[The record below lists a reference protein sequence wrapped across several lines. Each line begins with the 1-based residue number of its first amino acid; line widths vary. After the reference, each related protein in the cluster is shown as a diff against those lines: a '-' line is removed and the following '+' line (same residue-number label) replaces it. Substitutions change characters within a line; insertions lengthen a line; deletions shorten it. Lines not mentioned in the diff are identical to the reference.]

1 MAISLNSLKKLT
13 KKQLANMVIDY
24 QNKSKNMLSN
34 INVELTSLRDRFTK
48 MEYQLLVTRRVNS
61 NLLKQNC
68 ILERKGASN

>member
-13 KKQLANMVIDY
+13 RKQLANMVIDY
-24 QNKSKNMLSN
+24 QNKFKNMLSN

-48 MEYQLLVTRRVNS
+48 MEYQVLVTRRVNS